1 MTNNE
6 IMATIQSATTVILAD
21 YYCNDED
28 ADRLIRRLHTLA
40 DTLYA
45 SSKFDR
51 KNLVDCI
58 KSNIKNESKK
68 GYNNYKK
75 NYNKLVNNK

>member
-21 YYCNDED
+21 YYFNDED
-28 ADRLIRRLHTLA
+28 ADRLIRRLHTLS